1 MLTIT
6 ETVDAINKLNT
17 DPDIILGACKR
28 ILNPESFFGKQE
40 LTPKQIT
47 MEITNKYMD
56 GSIPAS
62 DVVRGI
68 LNALVVAMVRG
79 AIPGHEFDLLTGIQ
93 KSLTSSFCKA
103 AAVMFSI
110 SMRENPDAAKAE
122 ILNLLDKLKG

>member
-6 ETVDAINKLNT
+6 ETIDAINKLNT

-28 ILNPESFFGKQE
+28 ILNPENFFGKQE
-40 LTPKQIT
+40 LTHEQIA
-47 MEITNKYMD
+47 MEITHKYMN

-68 LNALVVAMVRG
+68 LNALVVAMASG
-79 AIPGHEFDLLTGIQ
+79 AIPGHELDLLTGVQ
-93 KSLTSSFCKA
+93 KSLASSFGKA

-110 SMRENPDAAKAE
+110 RMKENPDAAKAE
-122 ILNLLDKLKG
+122 ILNLLDKLRG